1 MAQFVDYGFAQAV
14 WNDLK
19 SFFGGNE
26 IGTAA
31 MMGNLFAESS
41 IVPYRLQGDFSSGFQ
56 TSLQYTDRVDNGTV
70 SEYDFVHN
78 GPNGGGYGLAQ
89 WTFQPRKQGLYDMYQ
104 TGYSSIGDLSLALAF
119 LHYELNNDYASTKAA
134 CTNATSMFDATV
146 YVLKNFENP
155 ADSGPAVQ
163 QDRTQTAQQIYDRYA
178 GGSPVGEFLVSII
191 NEGEGITTAYPET
204 ATAGTTILLTNAP
217 DAGQTFL
224 RYEVLAGAISIGSD
238 GTFTMP
244 PENVTIKAVYTG
256 TTPAPVEYHVMTVE
270 ITGSFKGL
278 IVHQDRTGRLLG
290 LYPFYVNGG
299 RKRLYYTG
307 RTGDKFTINFIGARP
322 VIFKANPA
330 SEMVGNVVTISTYD
344 VTVTVSDGKKMPIW
358 MYNRRRKRS
367 W

>member
-89 WTFQPRKQGLYDMYQ
+89 WTFQSRKQGLYDMYQ

-119 LHYELNNDYASTKAA
+119 LHYASTKTA

-178 GGSPVGEFLVSII
+178 GGSPTGEFLVSII

-344 VTVTVSDGKKMPIW
+344 VTVTISDGKKMPIW
-358 MYNRRRKRS
+358 MYNRRRKRR

>member
-1 MAQFVDYGFAQAV
+1 MAQFVDYGFAQTV

-31 MMGNLFAESS
+31 MMGNLFAESN

-89 WTFQPRKQGLYDMYQ
+89 WTYQPRKQGLYDMYQ

-119 LHYELNNDYASTKAA
+119 LHYELNNDYASTKAV
-134 CTNATSMFDATV
+134 CTNATNMFDATV

-155 ADSGPAVQ
+155 ADSGTAVQ

-256 TTPAPVEYHVMTVE
+256 TTPAPVEYHVMTIE
-270 ITGSFKGL
+270 IIGSFKGL

-330 SEMVGNVVTISTYD
+330 GDMIGNVVTISTSD

-358 MYNRRRKRS
+358 MYNRRRKRR